1 MANKK
6 QGWLQ
11 KAKRQ
16 MRKKGTVG
24 SFTEYCGGKV
34 TNNCIERA
42 LNSND
47 ETLRKRAQFAKN
59 VREMQFGGNVDTAKQ
74 DSIAR
79 ESRFEPAPPDGTLT
93 VPQNLPDT
101 NMQGMPMSPDMMRNT
116 TPPDPSKIT
125 KFKDKKMKSGG
136 DKARRLPGGVMKP
149 IGHGA
154 YKFMGNKHDEA
165 GLGSN
170 SGIILEEGGKK
181 KPGLEVEDGE
191 LQVDVN
197 TTDGKKEY
205 IVSNYIKNPATG
217 NTLAEDLE
225 RELDKA
231 KNNQEAAKITARY
244 VRLNEKLR
252 REDDDDDDNMEVAQE
267 GQVKTMGFA
276 DAEYPYDALQG
287 EYSGEA
293 LTSEEADIGNQRATD
308 EKLFGK
314 ATMEGYEKMKK
325 ANPWYDW
332 KGFDPTSKEDVKK
345 FQEEFNERAPEGEKL
360 VVDGKYGT
368 QTQSAVL
375 AKEFYPKEAPKEPEP
390 EEPLSMPEMEMDEE
404 EIVDEGPRD
413 TPAPTEEAPAEE
425 PAKFRPMM
433 PGTMLQALGPAYA
446 MNQELHTQKM
456 KPEYAREVR
465 MGRVDLDQQRAQ
477 AARQSQG
484 AAAGITSS
492 VAGPAALAMQ
502 QANLAQGQ
510 ATQRGITDQE
520 NKANLSIANQEK
532 GINAGIRQQNAANAM
547 QASQTN
553 AAAQN
558 QTNAL
563 NQQRKIEAM
572 NQLGKIG
579 TQTVKDYNQQYANFG
594 SDMMEYGPVAAD
606 FYANVY
612 KGNTPFGLGS
622 RDINMTQMSPDEVT
636 AMYEKMKKENPP
648 AQTENTEGRRGGY
661 IKRSN
666 KVRRK
671 RKYRR
676 R

>member
-1 MANKK
+1 MK
-6 QGWLQ
+6 
-11 KAKRQ
+11 
-16 MRKKGTVG
+16 KKGTVG

-34 TNNCIERA
+34 TDKCIDSA

-59 VREMQFGGNVDTAKQ
+59 VREMQFGGTADSTKQ
-74 DSIAR
+74 DSIIR
-79 ESRFEPAPPDGTLT
+79 ESQFPPAMPPDGTIT
-93 VPQNLPDT
+93 PSTTLPDT
-101 NMQGMPMSPDMMRNT
+101 TMRGRT
-116 TPPDPSKIT
+116 LDPNLMKQIGKVDRSKIRNYQ
-125 KFKDKKMKSGG
+125 SGG
-136 DKARRLPGGVMKP
+136 ESDADDAVITDGRKMGGEKSRRLPGGVMKP

-154 YKFMGNKHDEA
+154 YKFMGNKHDES

-170 SGIILEEGGKK
+170 SGIILEKGGKS

-191 LQVDVN
+191 LQVDVD
-197 TTDGKKEY
+197 TSKGKKEY

-225 RELDKA
+225 RELKRA

-244 VRLNEKLR
+244 VRLNESLR
-252 REDDDDDDNMEVAQE
+252 REDDDDDMEEAQE
-267 GQVKTMGFA
+267 GRPKTMGFP

-287 EYSGEA
+287 DYQGSA
-293 LTSEEADIGNQRATD
+293 LTAEESDIGNQRTTD

-332 KGFDPTSKEDVKK
+332 KDFDPTSKEDVKK

-375 AKEFYPKEAPKEPEP
+375 DKKYYPKEEPKEEAPKEEEPAP
-390 EEPLSMPEMEMDEE
+390 EEPAEEAPAPEE
-404 EIVDEGPRD
+404 E
-413 TPAPTEEAPAEE
+413 PAEE
-425 PAKFRPMM
+425 PAPEPAAEGDPAKFRPTM

-446 MNQELHTQKM
+446 LTQELSTQKM

-484 AAAGITSS
+484 ASAGITSS

-510 ATQRGITDQE
+510 AAQRGITDQE
-520 NKANLSIANQEK
+520 NKANISIANQEK

-547 QASQTN
+547 QASQVN

-558 QTNAL
+558 QTNML

-606 FYANVY
+606 YYANTY
-612 KGNTPFGLGS
+612 RGNTPFGLGS
-622 RDINMTQMSPDEVT
+622 RDINMTQMDPAEVT
-636 AMYEKMKKENPP
+636 AMYERMKKENPT
-648 AQTENTEGRRGGY
+648 TEPEAETTTGRKGGY